1 MSIGIVPTH
10 FDNAS
15 IGVTNPMC
23 LLLTVTSLCNTDNFI
38 KPSSDKFP
46 IRLEFRKGQMT
57 THCRHYPMDQISCRS
72 GFSCPDKIICNIK
85 MNGSRFYED
94 WSWDCN
100 TSGGAVYYETCIGN
114 KDKSCIN
121 VGSFHYRFKTVRG
134 PVSIIHDKP
143 RKHFNE
149 DIERS
154 YTENLLVF
162 LVEAIII
169 AAMVVFML
177 GVVCCVGEGFCASI
191 CGLAAVG
198 AVCAMSSTSGDSDWF
213 DTNNCCDD

>member
-15 IGVTNPMC
+15 IGITNPMC
-23 LLLTVTSLCNTDNFI
+23 LLLTVTSLCDTGNFI

-57 THCRHYPMDQISCRS
+57 KHCRHYPMDQVSCRS
-72 GFSCPDKIICNIK
+72 GFNCPDKIICNIK
-85 MNGSRFYED
+85 MNGSRFYDD

-100 TSGGAVYYETCIGN
+100 TSGGAVYYETCFGN

-121 VGSFHYRFKTVRG
+121 VGSFHYRFKAVRG
-134 PVSIIHDKP
+134 PISIIHDKP
-143 RKHFNE
+143 IKHSNE
-149 DIERS
+149 DIKTS
-154 YTENLLVF
+154 YTES
-162 LVEAIII
+162 IIMFIIQFITI

-177 GVVCCVGEGFCASI
+177 GIVSCVGEGLSAAM
-191 CGLAAVG
+191 CGVVAVG
-198 AVCAMSSTSGDSDWF
+198 AFCAMSSTSDDSDWF
-213 DTNNCCDD
+213 DTDNCCDN